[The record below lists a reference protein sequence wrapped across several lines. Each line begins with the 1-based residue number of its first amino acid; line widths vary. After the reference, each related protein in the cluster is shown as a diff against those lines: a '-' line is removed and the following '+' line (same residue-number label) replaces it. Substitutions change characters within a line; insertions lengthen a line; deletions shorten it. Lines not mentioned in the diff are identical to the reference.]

1 MKNRI
6 RLALIVACALALAG
20 GCWSGQRATLP
31 STGAGI
37 NQDVSTLGGWE
48 LSDGQRAAIANYK
61 GKVLLL
67 DFYATWCQ
75 PCRVE
80 TPHLVALHQKYEAQ
94 GLQIIGLNVG
104 GADDHGEVPAYK
116 QEFGIEYP
124 LGIPDDEF
132 VDQLL
137 GMNQN
142 IPQTFVINRQGKL
155 VKHFVGF
162 NDARGPDFERV
173 IENELAQ

>member
-1 MKNRI
+1 
-6 RLALIVACALALAG
+6 LFALCAVALTA
-20 GCWSGQRATLP
+20 GCWSGERSTSP
-31 STGAGI
+31 STGVNV
-37 NQDVSTLGGWE
+37 NQNVSTLGGWDLPE
-48 LSDGQRAAIANYK
+48 AKRASIADYK

-94 GLQIIGLNVG
+94 GLQIVGLNVG
-104 GADDHGEVPAYK
+104 GADDYAEVPAYK
-116 QEFGIEYP
+116 QEFGIQYP
-124 LGIPDDEF
+124 LGIPDDEL

-142 IPQTFVINRQGKL
+142 IPQTFVIDRQGQL

-173 IENELAQ
+173 IQNVLAQQ

>member
-1 MKNRI
+1 M
-6 RLALIVACALALAG
+6 IVACGAVLFA
-20 GCWSGQRATLP
+20 GCWSEERAP
-31 STGAGI
+31 SSSTGANL
-37 NQDVSTLGGWE
+37 NQDVSALGGWDLPE
-48 LSDGQRAAIANYK
+48 GKRSSIGDYK

-80 TPHLVALHQKYEAQ
+80 TPHLVALHQKYAEQ

-104 GADDHGEVPAYK
+104 GADDHEEVPGYK
-116 QEFGIEYP
+116 QEFGIQYP
-124 LGIPDDEF
+124 LGIPDDAF

-137 GMNQN
+137 GENQN
-142 IPQTFVINRQGKL
+142 IPQTFVINRQGQL

-173 IENELAQ
+173 IQNVLAQQ